1 MKVARLYL
9 RASTEE
15 QDLARQVNIELNAR
29 ASGYHVA
36 GVYREKPSGAR
47 ADRPELLRMI
57 TDLQPGEAIVAE
69 RFESICN
76 LPVAKV
82 EQLIACIQAKGV
94 KLAIPGVVD
103 LSEFA
108 AMADGFA
115 KIDPESAQVLLL
127 KVALQ
132 MARED
137 YETRRERQRQSV
149 RLAKAAGKYVGRLPD
164 TLMHQRI
171 VALRSA
177 GETIKRTA
185 ELAGCSESQV
195 NRIWAIHLAKP

>member
-15 QDLARQVNIELNAR
+15 QDLARQADIELSAR
-29 ASGYHVA
+29 TAGYHVA
-36 GVYREKPSGAR
+36 GIYREKTSGAH
-47 ADRPELLRMI
+47 AERPELLQMI
-57 TDLQPGEAIVAE
+57 TDLQPGDVIVAE
-69 RFESICN
+69 RIQSIYG
-76 LPVAKV
+76 LPLAEA
-82 EQLIACIQAKGV
+82 EQLIVSIQAKGV

-108 AMADGFA
+108 AVADGFA
-115 KIDPESAQVLLL
+115 KIVRESAQVLLL
-127 KVALQ
+127 RVALQ

-137 YETRRERQRQSV
+137 YETRRERQRHGV

-195 NRIWAIHLAKP
+195 NRIWAIYLAKP